1 MIETTTNTIWRIG
14 TAGWLYKDWVGSFYP
29 RQKSKK
35 NNPEEKEDWLQ
46 YYSQY
51 FNCVEVNSTYYTY
64 LPPAVAGGWINKVEG
79 NKNFVFTIKL
89 HQNFTHKPFQQTGK
103 NFFTNENIK
112 AVKDILN
119 VLAASDKLGG
129 LLIQF
134 PYSFIFNDISLR
146 HIQNLNEIFES
157 YNRFVEVRHGSW
169 DNNEAFDFFKQL
181 DISLCTIDQPMV
193 GKIIHFKPVITN
205 NRMYVRLHG
214 RNLEAWKSS
223 INSFGQKQNYQQQN
237 ERYNYLYSRGEI
249 TEIAFDIKII
259 SEKAKEIFVILNNHP
274 NGQAVV
280 NAFDLI
286 RLLENRINMKI
297 PETISQSLFSGFLN

>member
-1 MIETTTNTIWRIG
+1 M
-14 TAGWLYKDWVGSFYP
+14 
-29 RQKSKK
+29 
-35 NNPEEKEDWLQ
+35 
-46 YYSQY
+46 
-51 FNCVEVNSTYYTY
+51 
-64 LPPAVAGGWINKVEG
+64 
-79 NKNFVFTIKL
+79 
-89 HQNFTHKPFQQTGK
+89 
-103 NFFTNENIK
+103 
-112 AVKDILN
+112 
-119 VLAASDKLGG
+119 
-129 LLIQF
+129 
-134 PYSFIFNDISLR
+134 FNDISLR

-169 DNNEAFDFFKQL
+169 DNNEVSDFFKQL

-237 ERYNYLYSRGEI
+237 ERYNYLYSKGEI
-249 TEIAFDIKII
+249 TEIALDIKKI

-297 PETISQSLFSGFLN
+297 PETISRSLFSGFLN